1 MSQSD
6 WNEPKEGEQTVLSE
20 QASTDVGSERVQ
32 KASKGAEKESVKEDP
47 MVQQNTMMQTWLME
61 TLKEQ
66 RRARRWKLFFRF
78 VRFAVVVIAL
88 VVFWQSANRVGGDV
102 VSGEHVAVVNVLGQ
116 IGEEQEANADN
127 LIRGIRAAFNDG
139 GTRAVILNINSP
151 GGSPVHSGEVYDEL
165 VRLRALNPDTPVFA
179 VIRDM
184 GASGAYYI
192 AAGADEIYA
201 NRASLVGS
209 IGVVSAGFGLGGLI
223 EKLGVER
230 RVFTSGDNKAFLDP
244 FTDMSDQQAEFWQ
257 SVLTETH
264 QQFIKAVKDGRGDRL
279 ADNPEIFSG
288 LVWSGQQAVDLGL
301 IDGLASVRQVAEEQ
315 VGISRLMDFT
325 PEPSPWKQIS
335 REMGVQL
342 KALLSEPK
350 LY

>member
-6 WNEPKEGEQTVLSE
+6 WNEPKAG
-20 QASTDVGSERVQ
+20 ASRERPEFVRPETS
-32 KASKGAEKESVKEDP
+32 APDP
-47 MVQQNTMMQTWLME
+47 VQQQNQMLQTWLME

-66 RRARRWKLFFRF
+66 RRSRRWGLFFRF
-78 VRFAVVVIAL
+78 FRFALLLVAL
-88 VVFWQSANRVGGDV
+88 VVFWQSSQRIGGDGAEV
-102 VSGEHVAVVNVLGQ
+102 GGEHVAVVNVLGQ
-116 IGEEQEANADN
+116 IGEEQEANADS
-127 LIRGIRAAFNDG
+127 LIRGIRAAFNDS
-139 GTRAVILNINSP
+139 GTRALILNINSP
-151 GGSPVHSGEVYDEL
+151 GGSPVHSGQVYDEL
-165 VRLRALNPDTPVFA
+165 VRLRGLNPDTPVFA

-223 EKLGVER
+223 DKLGVER

-244 FTDMSDQQAEFWQ
+244 FTDMSAEQAAFWQ
-257 SVLTETH
+257 SVLEQTH
-264 QQFIKAVKDGRGDRL
+264 QQFIQAVKAGRGDRL
-279 ADNPEIFSG
+279 ADDPKIFSG
-288 LVWSGQQAVDLGL
+288 LVWSGEQAVDLGL

-315 VGISRLMDFT
+315 VGVRRLMDFT

-342 KALLSEPK
+342 KALLSEPQ

>member
-6 WNEPKEGEQTVLSE
+6 WNEPKAGEEIKARPDAVQR
-20 QASTDVGSERVQ
+20 QA
-32 KASKGAEKESVKEDP
+32 ALAAGAEGNKVVPEDP
-47 MVQQNTMMQTWLME
+47 VVQQNKMMQQWLME

-78 VRFAVVVIAL
+78 VRFAIVIVAL
-88 VVFWQSANRVGGDV
+88 VFVWKSSNQVGGEEFA
-102 VSGEHVAVVNVLGQ
+102 GEHVAVVNVLGQ
-116 IGEEQEANADN
+116 IGEEQEANADS
-127 LIRGIRAAFNDG
+127 LIRGIRAAFNDS
-139 GTRAVILNINSP
+139 GTRALILNINSP

-165 VRLRALNPDTPVFA
+165 VRLRAKHPDTPVFA

-244 FTDMSDQQAEFWQ
+244 FTEMSAKQAEFWQ
-257 SVLTETH
+257 SVLSQTH

-279 ADNPEIFSG
+279 AGDPEIFSG
-288 LVWSGQQAVDLGL
+288 LVWSGEQAVDLGL

-315 VGISRLMDFT
+315 VGVSRLMDFT

-342 KALLSEPK
+342 KALLNEPA

>member
-6 WNEPKEGEQTVLSE
+6 WNEPTDKEEAPELRPQVQVQDADVQPEKVDPVL
-20 QASTDVGSERVQ
+20 
-32 KASKGAEKESVKEDP
+32 
-47 MVQQNTMMQTWLME
+47 QQNQMMQQWLME
-61 TLKEQ
+61 TLREQ
-66 RRARRWKLFFRF
+66 RRTRRWGLFFRG
-78 VRFAVVVIAL
+78 VRFLILIVAAIAI
-88 VVFWQSANRVGGDV
+88 WKSANQTSVDLDAGD
-102 VSGEHVAVVNVLGQ
+102 HVAVVNVLGQ
-116 IGEEQEANADN
+116 IGDEQEANSDN
-127 LIRGIRAAFNDG
+127 LIRGIRAAFNDS
-139 GTRAVILNINSP
+139 GTRALILNINSP

-165 VRLRALNPDTPVFA
+165 VRLRKENPDTPVYA

-230 RVFTSGDNKAFLDP
+230 RVFTAGDNKAFLDP
-244 FTDMSDQQAEFWQ
+244 FTDMSPKQVAFWQ
-257 SVLTETH
+257 SVLEQTH
-264 QQFIKAVKDGRGDRL
+264 QQFIQAVKDGRGARL

-288 LVWSGQQAVDLGL
+288 LVWSGEQAVELGL

-315 VGISRLMDFT
+315 VGVDKLMDFT
-325 PEPSPWKQIS
+325 PEPSPWKQLS
-335 REMGVQL
+335 REMGVQI
-342 KALLSEPK
+342 KALLSEQR

>member
-6 WNEPKEGEQTVLSE
+6 WNEPKAGEEIKEQSDVLQS
-20 QASTDVGSERVQ
+20 QAAVVSRESN
-32 KASKGAEKESVKEDP
+32 KAVSEDP
-47 MVQQNTMMQTWLME
+47 VVQQNKMMQQWLME

-78 VRFAVVVIAL
+78 VRFAVLIVAL
-88 VVFWQSANRVGGDV
+88 VFVWKSSNQVTGDEFA
-102 VSGEHVAVVNVLGQ
+102 SEHVAVVNVLGQ
-116 IGEEQEANADN
+116 IGEEQEVNADT
-127 LIRGIRAAFNDG
+127 LIRGIRAAFNDS
-139 GTRAVILNINSP
+139 GTRALILNINSP

-165 VRLRALNPDTPVFA
+165 VRLRAKHPDTPVFA

-223 EKLGVER
+223 DKLGVER
-230 RVFTSGDNKAFLDP
+230 RVFTSGDNKAFMDP
-244 FTDMSDQQAEFWQ
+244 FTEMSDQQAAFWQ
-257 SVLTETH
+257 SVLNRTH
-264 QQFIKAVKDGRGDRL
+264 QQFIQAVKDGRGDRL
-279 ADNPEIFSG
+279 ADDPDIFSG
-288 LVWSGQQAVDLGL
+288 LVWSGEQAVDLGL

-315 VGISRLMDFT
+315 VGVNRLMDFT

-342 KALLSEPK
+342 KALFNEPK

>member
-6 WNEPKEGEQTVLSE
+6 WNEPKAGEAISSE
-20 QASTDVGSERVQ
+20 DQERQRQVSEAKAGSDSASS
-32 KASKGAEKESVKEDP
+32 EDP
-47 MVQQNTMMQTWLME
+47 VVQQNKMMQQWLME

-78 VRFAVVVIAL
+78 ARFAL
-88 VVFWQSANRVGGDV
+88 VVVALAFVWKASNQ
-102 VSGEHVAVVNVLGQ
+102 VSVDELAGEHVAVVNVLGQ
-116 IGEEQEANADN
+116 IGEEQEANADS
-127 LIRGIRAAFNDG
+127 LIRGIRAAFNDS
-139 GTRAVILNINSP
+139 GTRALILNINSP

-165 VRLRALNPDTPVFA
+165 VRLRAKHSDTPVFA

-209 IGVVSAGFGLGGLI
+209 IGVVSSGFGLGGLI
-223 EKLGVER
+223 DKLGVER
-230 RVFTSGDNKAFLDP
+230 RVFTAGDNKAFLDP
-244 FTDMSDQQAEFWQ
+244 FTEMSDQQAAFWQ
-257 SVLTETH
+257 SVLAQTH
-264 QQFIKAVKDGRGDRL
+264 QQFIQAVKNGRGDRL
-279 ADNPEIFSG
+279 ADDPEIFSG
-288 LVWSGQQAVDLGL
+288 LVWSGEQAVDLGL

-315 VGISRLMDFT
+315 VGVSRLMDFT

-342 KALLSEPK
+342 KALFNEPK

>member
-6 WNEPKEGEQTVLSE
+6 WNEPKAGEE
-20 QASTDVGSERVQ
+20 RASQPDAVQ
-32 KASKGAEKESVKEDP
+32 KRAADVANKESDQSASEDP
-47 MVQQNTMMQTWLME
+47 VVQQNKMMQQWLME

-78 VRFAVVVIAL
+78 VRFAVLIVAL
-88 VVFWQSANRVGGDV
+88 VFAWKSSQQVTGDQLV
-102 VSGEHVAVVNVLGQ
+102 GEHVAVVDVLGQ
-116 IGEEQEANADN
+116 IGEEQEANADT

-139 GTRAVILNINSP
+139 GTRALILNINSP

-165 VRLRALNPDTPVFA
+165 VRLRAKHPDTPVFA

-223 EKLGVER
+223 DKLGVER
-230 RVFTSGDNKAFLDP
+230 RVFTAGDNKAFLDP
-244 FTDMSDQQAEFWQ
+244 FTEMSEQQARFWQ
-257 SVLTETH
+257 SVLSQTH

-288 LVWSGQQAVDLGL
+288 LVWSGEQAVDLGL

-315 VGISRLMDFT
+315 VGVSRLKDFT
-325 PEPSPWKQIS
+325 PELSPWKQIS
-335 REMGVQL
+335 REIGVQL
-342 KALLSEPK
+342 QALFNEPK

>member
-1 MSQSD
+1 MSESD
-6 WNEPKEGEQTVLSE
+6 WNEPKEGVRQVADGPVSDVETQKTVE
-20 QASTDVGSERVQ
+20 A
-32 KASKGAEKESVKEDP
+32 ADP
-47 MVQQNTMMQTWLME
+47 VRQQNEMMQTWLME

-66 RRARRWKLFFRF
+66 RRTRRWKLFFRF
-78 VRFAVVVIAL
+78 FRAIVVLVAL
-88 VVFWQSANRVGGDV
+88 VFFWQSANKVGGGDDGA
-102 VSGEHVAVVNVLGQ
+102 VSGDHVAVVNVLGQ
-116 IGEEQEANADN
+116 IGEEQEANADS
-127 LIRGIRAAFNDG
+127 LIRGIRAAFGNK
-139 GTRAVILNINSP
+139 GTRALILNINSP

-165 VRLRALNPDTPVFA
+165 LRQRSLHPDTPVYA

-223 EKLGVER
+223 EKIGVER
-230 RVFTSGDNKAFLDP
+230 RVFTSGENKAFLDP
-244 FTDMSDQQAEFWQ
+244 FTDMSDQQADFWQ
-257 SVLTETH
+257 SVLTQTH
-264 QQFIKAVKDGRGDRL
+264 QQFIKAVQDGRGDRL

-288 LVWSGQQAVDLGL
+288 LVWSGGQAVDLGL
-301 IDGLASVRQVAEEQ
+301 IDGLASVRQVAEER
-315 VGISRLMDFT
+315 VGVRHLVDFT

-342 KALLSEPK
+342 KALLREPQ

>member
-6 WNEPKEGEQTVLSE
+6 WNEPKEGERTRLPESSVGGDDTVSQGTE
-20 QASTDVGSERVQ
+20 
-32 KASKGAEKESVKEDP
+32 KAAAIEDAV
-47 MVQQNTMMQTWLME
+47 VQQNNMMQTWLME

-78 VRFAVVVIAL
+78 FRTVVLVAAL
-88 VVFWQSANRVGGDV
+88 VVFWQSVSKVGGDV

-116 IGEEQEANADN
+116 IGEEQEANADS
-127 LIRGIRAAFNDG
+127 LIRGIRAAFNSN
-139 GTRAVILNINSP
+139 GTRALILNINSP

-165 VRLRALNPDTPVFA
+165 LRLRALHPDTPVYA

-244 FTDMSDQQAEFWQ
+244 FTDMSDRQADFWQ
-257 SVLTETH
+257 SVLTQTH
-264 QQFIKAVKDGRGDRL
+264 QQFIKAVQDGRGDRL

-288 LVWSGQQAVDLGL
+288 LVWSGEQAVDLGL

-315 VGISRLMDFT
+315 VGIHRLVDFT

-342 KALLSEPK
+342 KALLSQPQ